1 MKIMLVCGFLLV
13 IAIAFGIKSVHN
25 ITSGDYAF
33 NKTGHKPV
41 NILTGGDTTAKQKT
55 SNNNK
60 PIKSSNVSKM
70 IGVEYYKLKNIAAE
84 TLGGEFSSIQNT
96 IILSPKDSLLITN
109 LLNDLDVRQRHYFIK
124 VYLVEININK
134 TKQSGFSYVF
144 DSLKQS
150 DNSLFLSIVS
160 DNTFSFIS
168 DKFDVSA
175 FLIDASNNVNVI
187 SEPVLL
193 VKQGSS
199 SSMSAFSDTPVISS
213 INYDTETKNQVS
225 NYSYKKIGIEL
236 DINVAS
242 HSTSSN
248 CFISLNQETSYI
260 SGYEIIDNNSLPIV
274 ASRLVES
281 EFCLQKYETIVLSTV
296 RQSINSTVISGVPVL
311 SSIPIIGGLFRNS
324 KIINN
329 TSDLVI
335 MIELVYIK

>member
-13 IAIAFGIKSVHN
+13 IAIAFGIKTVHN

-33 NKTGHKPV
+33 DKTGHKST
-41 NILTGGDTTAKQKT
+41 NLLTGGDTFSDKT
-55 SNNNK
+55 KTNNNNK
-60 PIKSSNVSKM
+60 PTKASK
-70 IGVEYYKLKNIAAE
+70 INEFKYYTLKNIAAE
-84 TLGGEFSSIQNT
+84 TLGSKFSSVHNT
-96 IILSPKDSLLITN
+96 VLLSPKDSLLVTN
-109 LLNDLDVRQRHYFIK
+109 LLNDLDVRQKHYFIK

-175 FLIDASNNVNVI
+175 FLINASNNVNVI

-199 SSMSAFSDTPVISS
+199 SAMSAFSDTPIISS

-242 HSTSSN
+242 YSTSSN

-260 SGYEIIDNNSLPIV
+260 SGYEIIDNNSLPII
-274 ASRLVES
+274 ASRIVES
-281 EFCLQKYETIVLSTV
+281 EFCLQKYETIVLSSV
-296 RQSINSTVISGVPVL
+296 RQIINSSVISAVPVL
-311 SSIPIIGGLFRNS
+311 SSIPFVGNLFRNS

-329 TSDLVI
+329 TSDLII